1 MASYEILKLI
11 ANAGDYRL
19 ADIAIRLAS
28 KNEGMFLAL
37 AAEAGCDVPAL
48 PITVGLDT
56 YAILPHQLAA
66 MREAYL
72 QQYAGGGGYNKVAA
86 IKVAREVMGP
96 APGKILGL
104 KEAKDL
110 VEALMSDGHLPVH
123 PTVGSSYSVDHDPNG
138 RPYSETGVSLGQL
151 LRDQV
156 DPNDPL
162 RPRY

>member
-11 ANAGDYRL
+11 ASAGDYRL
-19 ADIAIRLAS
+19 ADIAVRLAA

-48 PITVGLDT
+48 PVTVGSDS

-72 QQYAGGGGYNKVAA
+72 KQYAGGGGYNKVAA
-86 IKVAREVMGP
+86 IKVAREIMGP
-96 APGKILGL
+96 APGKTLGL
-104 KEAKDL
+104 LEAKNL
-110 VEALMSDGHLPVH
+110 IEHLMQEGHLPLH
-123 PTVGSSYSVDHDPNG
+123 PPVDPYRVDHDPNG
-138 RPYSETGVSLGQL
+138 RPYNETGVSLGQL

-156 DPNDPL
+156 DANDPL